1 MGCVLQPQ
9 QESQELAVEAELAGD
24 RKLLSSLNTI
34 ANGVA
39 LPQQSCVN
47 TSSDWKH

>member
-1 MGCVLQPQ
+1 MGCGLQLQ
-9 QESQELAVEAELAGD
+9 QEPQELAVKVELAGD
-24 RKLLSSLNTI
+24 RRLPSSLNTI

-47 TSSDWKH
+47 TSSNWKH